1 MPRAPKRR
9 SRGSRTTSP
18 SAQRMTDAAATR
30 RSGGTR
36 SQQTFWQC
44 QACGA
49 LADPMYGTG
58 DDSWCPSCHT
68 SGQVYGMDG
77 QLPSPQLYG
86 AWVVK
91 QQRKAEAKRAEAELT
106 ELIKRDRTPKE
117 DRTMKRKKTHTG
129 TFHCH
134 TCFIEFDL
142 VAEESLKCPDC
153 GGPLAEGTLDDVWAD
168 GEEGRDDEDE

>member
-1 MPRAPKRR
+1 MPRKPRVR
-9 SRGSRTTSP
+9 SRRASDQSGDPSPTGPPRRARRDTRTP
-18 SAQRMTDAAATR
+18 K
-30 RSGGTR
+30 
-36 SQQTFWQC
+36 TFWQC

-49 LADPMYGTG
+49 PVDPMYGRG

-68 SGQVYGMDG
+68 SGQVYGMEG

-86 AWVVK
+86 AWVVQ

-106 ELIKRDRTPKE
+106 EFLKRHQTQKE
-117 DRTMKRKKTHTG
+117 DPTMKRKTTHSG
-129 TFHCH
+129 SFYCPK
-134 TCFIEFDL
+134 CFIQFEL

-168 GEEGRDDEDE
+168 DEEGRDDDE